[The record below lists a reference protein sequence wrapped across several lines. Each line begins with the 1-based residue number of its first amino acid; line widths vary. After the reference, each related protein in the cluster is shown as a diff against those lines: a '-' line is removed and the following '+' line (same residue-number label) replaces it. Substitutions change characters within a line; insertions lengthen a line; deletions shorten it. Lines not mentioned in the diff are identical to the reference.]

1 MLLDHDLEDNQWGQ
15 CLLKP
20 KLGGI
25 GIMDIASTAHGA
37 YYASILACLPAIGR
51 IDEVQRLNLNPT
63 LFQPDGF
70 PQQSNAYADTI
81 CDLHGEITRIYDK
94 AMEIDRDLSMQVLH
108 ALPEERTPTP
118 GAITPPDKQDRISA
132 VNAIAAVPLPPP
144 RDLMNK
150 AKKLQSLFSDKAS
163 RVARNRLMESL
174 PPEDVIRIHSASDE
188 GAAFIQARPTSPN
201 NCFQSIEFKVLLYL
215 RLGIPIAPE
224 DINCSLCVSARLTN
238 RHLVNGCPHRN
249 YKHRK
254 HKAIMTEISNMCA
267 AAGTLV
273 AEEQHQCF
281 NTRTAERMDLVFT
294 IDRTEYLVDVTT
306 IDANNPSNGFS
317 AGPVLS
323 PSYYPGAAAVKA
335 AKRKW
340 DKYRFLMKDQQQQL
354 APFVLEV
361 QGRWGHC
368 ARQLFKRLFSKIPIA
383 ANRVSRNFW
392 CHRIT
397 LAHAR
402 CVASNIIHRFHTMKR
417 HVFGPL
423 APQELY
429 FFEPFFGQNIDPL
442 VDDLPE

>member
-1 MLLDHDLEDNQWGQ
+1 M
-15 CLLKP
+15 
-20 KLGGI
+20 
-25 GIMDIASTAHGA
+25 
-37 YYASILACLPAIGR
+37 Y
-51 IDEVQRLNLNPT
+51 
-63 LFQPDGF
+63 
-70 PQQSNAYADTI
+70 
-81 CDLHGEITRIYDK
+81 
-94 AMEIDRDLSMQVLH
+94 
-108 ALPEERTPTP
+108 
-118 GAITPPDKQDRISA
+118 
-132 VNAIAAVPLPPP
+132 
-144 RDLMNK
+144 K
-150 AKKLQSLFSDKAS
+150 AKKLQSFSDKSS
-163 RVARNRLMESL
+163 RVARHRLMQSL

-224 DINCSLCVSARLTN
+224 DINCSPCASARLTN

-254 HKAIMTEISNMCA
+254 HKAIMAEISNMCA

-281 NTRTAERMDLVFT
+281 NTRTAERMDLVFSV
-294 IDRTEYLVDVTT
+294 DRTEYLVDVTT
-306 IDANNPSNGFS
+306 IDANNPSNGFTVGS
-317 AGPVLS
+317 TLS
-323 PSYYPGAAAVKA
+323 PSYYPGAASAKA

-340 DKYRFLMKDQQQQL
+340 VKYRFLMKGPQQQL
-354 APFVLEV
+354 VPFVLEV

-392 CHRIT
+392 GHRIT

-417 HVFGPL
+417 HVFAPL
-423 APQELY
+423 PHNNYIFLSRSS
-429 FFEPFFGQNIDPL
+429 DR
-442 VDDLPE
+442 V